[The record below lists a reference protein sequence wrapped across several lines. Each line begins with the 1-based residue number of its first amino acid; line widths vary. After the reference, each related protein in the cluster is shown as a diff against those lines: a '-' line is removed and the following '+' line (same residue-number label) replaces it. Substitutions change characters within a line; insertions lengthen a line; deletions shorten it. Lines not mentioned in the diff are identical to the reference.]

1 MNVKIENG
9 SPVFYGEPVKVNY
22 TEVTGGEGM
31 EVKGQTVKRVTGN
44 RTQYTL
50 NADEMNAIGWTI
62 DGSVHEPHWKQLE
75 NVKNTFFRG
84 GNYISKISEDIGS
97 MKQSMAN
104 LADSFFDGE
113 ITEIG
118 LAESFQSLA
127 KSFISA
133 CREKQY
139 PFPMLTGM
147 DEAGLSFAYDCFRGA
162 ILKSAVARNNAEGKE
177 LCSKHNN
184 GWHYYNADYYYKSES
199 AIGAITGKVKEMA
212 EERGF
217 GQFEIPDYKAIGRN
231 SLYNFNSAVSGESDY
246 IPNDRV
252 QLIEEKWVLDF
263 DAVPPEGFK
272 WFYEDGGR
280 DGEPAFVGEGE
291 DVELQKPEARV
302 WAMYKDMLISNSFM
316 FSPGGGQPSDVKNLG
331 DLLQF
336 GAGIKAETAAVN
348 KFMKNF
354 QLAPHLYFY
363 NKAVREN
370 PPRSEAG
377 WDVKA

>member
-9 SPVFYGEPVKVNY
+9 RPVFYGEPIKVNY
-22 TEVTGGEGM
+22 TEVTGGEDM
-31 EVKGQTVKRVTGN
+31 AVKGQNIKRATGN

-75 NVKNTFFRG
+75 NVKETFFRG
-84 GNYISKISEDIGS
+84 GNYISKISEDIQS
-97 MKQSMAN
+97 MKQSMADM
-104 LADSFFDGE
+104 ADSFFDGE
-113 ITEIG
+113 VSETK

-127 KSFISA
+127 ESFISA

-162 ILKSAVARNNAEGKE
+162 ILKSAAAHNNAEGKE

-199 AIGAITGKVKEMA
+199 AIEAITGKVKEMA
-212 EERGF
+212 SERGF
-217 GQFEIPDYKAIGRN
+217 DQFQIPDYKALGKN

-246 IPNDRV
+246 IPGGLRAV
-252 QLIEEKWVLDF
+252 EEKWIMDF

-272 WFYEDGGR
+272 WFYEDGGS
-280 DGEPAFVGEGE
+280 DGEAGFPGGDPE
-291 DVELQKPEARV
+291 PEARV
-302 WAMYKDMLISNSFM
+302 WAMYKDMFVSNSFM
-316 FSPGGGQPSDVKNLG
+316 FSPGGDQPSDVRNLS

-336 GAGIKAETAAVN
+336 GAGIKAEAAVVN
-348 KFMKNF
+348 RFMKNF
-354 QLAPHLYFY
+354 QLAPPQYFY
-363 NKAVREN
+363 NKALREN
-370 PPRSEAG
+370 PPRSDEG

>member
-9 SPVFYGEPVKVNY
+9 RPVFYGGPVKVNY
-22 TEVTGGEGM
+22 TEVTGGEDM
-31 EVKGQTVKRVTGN
+31 VVKGQTVKRATGN

-75 NVKNTFFRG
+75 NVKETFFRG
-84 GNYISKISEDIGS
+84 GNYISKISEDIQS
-97 MKQSMAN
+97 MKQSMADM
-104 LADSFFDGE
+104 ADSFFDGE
-113 ITEIG
+113 VSETE

-127 KSFISA
+127 ESFISA

-162 ILKSAVARNNAEGKE
+162 ILKAAAAHNNAEGKE
-177 LCSKHNN
+177 LCSKQNN

-199 AIGAITGKVKEMA
+199 AVGAITGKVKEMA
-212 EERGF
+212 ARRGF
-217 GQFEIPDYKAIGRN
+217 GQFEIPDYKALGKN

-246 IPNDRV
+246 IPGGLRAV
-252 QLIEEKWVLDF
+252 EEKWIMDF

-272 WFYEDGGR
+272 WFYEDGGS
-280 DGEPAFVGEGE
+280 DEEPAFPAEGT
-291 DVELQKPEARV
+291 DTELTEPEAKV
-302 WAMYKDMLISNSFM
+302 WAMYRDMLISNSFM
-316 FSPGGGQPSDVKNLG
+316 FSPGRDQPSDVRNLG

-336 GAGIKAETAAVN
+336 GAGIKAEAAVAN
-348 KFMKNF
+348 RFMKNF
-354 QLAPHLYFY
+354 QLAPRKYFY
-363 NKAVREN
+363 NKALREN
-370 PPRSEAG
+370 PPRSDEG
-377 WDVKA
+377 WDINA